1 MNCPKPVILPKNILA
16 PNTSNISNAMRIA
29 QILKTQRGGQLKK

>member
-16 PNTSNISNAMRIA
+16 PNSNNTSNAMRIA
-29 QILKTQRGGQLKK
+29 QILKTQRGGKVKK